1 MNFDYY
7 NRKTSNMVGPS
18 GEIASVFGTTLPNS
32 NNTDLHTR
40 GWELAVN
47 WQDYIGK
54 VRYNVG
60 FNISDARTFI
70 DKYPNA
76 SKSLSTY
83 YEGQELGEI
92 WGYVTHGIAKSQE
105 EMDSWLANNRP
116 SWGSG
121 WGEGDI
127 MYEDLNGDKVINTG
141 SNTLSDPGDRKVI
154 GNSTPR
160 YNFGVNMGLS
170 WNGFDFSMF
179 WQGVAKR
186 DLWLTGNMFWGLN
199 DGEWQSTGFKEHLD
213 YYRPENTTSVFGPNT
228 DAYFPRIYMNSNK
241 NQYTQTRYLQNG
253 AYARLKN
260 IQLGYT
266 LPKYLTSRIGLQKV
280 YLYVSAENLLT
291 ISSLPDS
298 FDPET
303 AYSNYSEA
311 NTGKA
316 YPLQKTVS
324 FGLNVSF

>member
-1 MNFDYY
+1 
-7 NRKTSNMVGPS
+7 
-18 GEIASVFGTTLPNS
+18 
-32 NNTDLHTR
+32 
-40 GWELAVN
+40 
-47 WQDYIGK
+47 
-54 VRYNVG
+54 
-60 FNISDARTFI
+60 
-70 DKYPNA
+70 
-76 SKSLSTY
+76 
-83 YEGQELGEI
+83 
-92 WGYVTHGIAKSQE
+92 
-105 EMDSWLANNRP
+105 
-116 SWGSG
+116 
-121 WGEGDI
+121 
-127 MYEDLNGDKVINTG
+127 
-141 SNTLSDPGDRKVI
+141 
-154 GNSTPR
+154 
-160 YNFGVNMGLS
+160 MGLS

-199 DGEWQSTGFKEHLD
+199 GGEWQSTGFKEHLD

-228 DAYFPRIYMNSNK
+228 NAYFPRIYMNSGK

-266 LPKYLTSRIGLQKV
+266 LPKFLTNRIGLQKV

-303 AYSNYSEA
+303 AYSNYSGA